1 MLTAELYFTIL
12 YRMADADLDSLVF
25 VHLGYLQ
32 QGLEEWEGLKT
43 SLDQNHSPKK
53 VEYVKVRIY
62 PNTTIHY
69 RIVVITIL
77 IILQVNNNNNN
88 NCW

>member
-32 QGLEEWEGLKT
+32 QGLEEWEGLK
-43 SLDQNHSPKK
+43 SLDQSHSPKK

-62 PNTTIHY
+62 PNSTIY
-69 RIVVITIL
+69 F
-77 IILQVNNNNNN
+77 NSFASK
-88 NCW
+88 